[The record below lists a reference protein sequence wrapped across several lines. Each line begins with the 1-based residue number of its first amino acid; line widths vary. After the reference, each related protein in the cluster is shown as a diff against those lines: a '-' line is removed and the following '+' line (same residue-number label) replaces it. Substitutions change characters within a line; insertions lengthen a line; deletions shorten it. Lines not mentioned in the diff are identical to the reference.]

1 METTSDPTLTR
12 ALVDSG
18 APALASRR
26 PDPLRDAEAATEWLG
41 ALAQVWAE
49 ERDLP
54 SPTIALVDADLPHL
68 RDLRHDLRSRV
79 AELVV
84 TVSISL
90 SPERVSPAPSGD
102 GVAWITAAVA
112 TEALESRPGHGVYR
126 MKVCRNPQCGM
137 SFIDHSKNN
146 SRVWHD
152 AATCGNSAHVNAFR
166 SRAKAEGSGAVADR

>member
-1 METTSDPTLTR
+1 METTSDPALTR

-26 PDPLRDAEAATEWLG
+26 PDPLQDAETATAWLAG
-41 ALAQVWAE
+41 LALAWTQ
-49 ERDLP
+49 ERGLAPATIVLSKDDLP
-54 SPTIALVDADLPHL
+54 KLRGL
-68 RDLRHDLRSRV
+68 RDDLRSRN
-79 AELVV
+79 AQLVV
-84 TVSISL
+84 TVSMSL
-90 SPERVSPAPSGD
+90 STERVSAAPVGD

-126 MKVCRNPQCGM
+126 MKICRNPQCGM

-152 AATCGNSAHVNAFR
+152 SATCGNSAHVSAFRTR
-166 SRAKAEGSGAVADR
+166 SRAEGD